1 MLRLIHQFMS
11 RLGQTIPLAVRVDSL
26 QRRLGF
32 RRLMMA
38 QSMKFQSGTV
48 PKLEQMIQ
56 SLIRTL
62 WKLCLAEDA
71 DDEQSK

>member
-26 QRRLGF
+26 QRRLGL

-38 QSMKFQSGTV
+38 QSMKVQSGTI

>member
-1 MLRLIHQFMS
+1 MLRLIHQFLS
-11 RLGQTIPLAVRVDSL
+11 RLGQTIPRAVRVDSL
-26 QRRLGF
+26 QRRLGL

-38 QSMKFQSGTV
+38 QSMKVQSGTI
-48 PKLEQMIQ
+48 PKLEQMIP

-62 WKLCLAEDA
+62 WKLCLAGDA